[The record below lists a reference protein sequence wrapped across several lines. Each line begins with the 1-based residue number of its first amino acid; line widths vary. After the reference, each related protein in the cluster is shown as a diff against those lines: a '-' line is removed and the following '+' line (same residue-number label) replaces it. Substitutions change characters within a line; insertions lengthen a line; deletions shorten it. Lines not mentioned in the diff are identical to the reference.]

1 MAQSSY
7 FLGIDLGSTTVKYVL
22 LDNSKKV
29 LAKDYLRH
37 QSAVIPVLQNCLKSL
52 NDKFN
57 LTDVYI
63 NLTGSSALYLA
74 QHLKV
79 AFIQEVIAATAFLK
93 SLPEPADTAV
103 ELGGED
109 GKIIFLTN
117 GVELRMNEACAGG
130 TGAFIDQMATLLN
143 TDAAGVNELAKKA
156 QKIYPIASRCGV
168 FAKTD
173 LVALL
178 NQGVSREDIAKS
190 VFDAV
195 CEQAIGGLACGRA
208 INGNVCFLGGPL
220 TFLSELKES
229 FKDKLTD
236 KNTKFLEVEDSQ
248 YAIAKGSALALINE
262 INDPLLKEKP
272 QSVNLADII
281 TDLNT
286 ADFKTQTVPFPA
298 LFNNEEEI
306 KAFKERHDKE
316 RIEEL
321 PLSEAS
327 GDLFLGIDLG
337 STTIKSVLIDSNCRM
352 VDSFYANNQGEP
364 LKRLLP
370 KIKDLLKKLPQ
381 GAKIRS
387 ICTTGYGADLAKAA
401 LNAQFSEV
409 ETLSHQK
416 AAYCQHYSQ
425 SFCKTHP

>member
-1 MAQSSY
+1 M
-7 FLGIDLGSTTVKYVL
+7 
-22 LDNSKKV
+22 
-29 LAKDYLRH
+29 
-37 QSAVIPVLQNCLKSL
+37 
-52 NDKFN
+52 
-57 LTDVYI
+57 
-63 NLTGSSALYLA
+63 
-74 QHLKV
+74 
-79 AFIQEVIAATAFLK
+79 
-93 SLPEPADTAV
+93 PEPADTAV

-208 INGNVCFLGGPL
+208 ISGNVCFLGGPL

-229 FKDKLTD
+229 FKDKLND

-286 ADFKTQTVPFPA
+286 ADFKT
-298 LFNNEEEI
+298 
-306 KAFKERHDKE
+306 K
-316 RIEEL
+316 
-321 PLSEAS
+321 
-327 GDLFLGIDLG
+327 
-337 STTIKSVLIDSNCRM
+337 VL
-352 VDSFYANNQGEP
+352 
-364 LKRLLP
+364 
-370 KIKDLLKKLPQ
+370 
-381 GAKIRS
+381 
-387 ICTTGYGADLAKAA
+387 
-401 LNAQFSEV
+401 
-409 ETLSHQK
+409 
-416 AAYCQHYSQ
+416 
-425 SFCKTHP
+425 